1 LAGRRS
7 YVQVKT
13 AAPYDSSE
21 TKAWLMASDS
31 RLGGKTASLL
41 TVESPSAAS
50 SHPALDRRGSKFMA
64 ATNLENALMSATGTS
79 AGRSVGVD
87 VEPVANPAFGKDSF
101 LERNYTQKERE
112 ACVGSERSFAGLWAG
127 KEAVV
132 KALGNAGASLRSADA
147 PLAEVELE
155 RQADGAVHVHLHG
168 DAAKE
173 ASRVGVDKVMVSL
186 SYADGLAVAVAA
198 AM

>member
-1 LAGRRS
+1 
-7 YVQVKT
+7 
-13 AAPYDSSE
+13 
-21 TKAWLMASDS
+21 
-31 RLGGKTASLL
+31 
-41 TVESPSAAS
+41 VESPSDAS

-132 KALGNAGASLRSADA
+132 KALGNAGLAS
-147 PLAEVELE
+147 
-155 RQADGAVHVHLHG
+155 
-168 DAAKE
+168 
-173 ASRVGVDKVMVSL
+173 
-186 SYADGLAVAVAA
+186 GLLTHHSQR
-198 AM
+198 

>member
-1 LAGRRS
+1 
-7 YVQVKT
+7 
-13 AAPYDSSE
+13 
-21 TKAWLMASDS
+21 M
-31 RLGGKTASLL
+31 GK
-41 TVESPSAAS
+41 V
-50 SHPALDRRGSKFMA
+50 PATTGA
-64 ATNLENALMSATGTS
+64 ATNLESAISSALGAS

-87 VEPVANPAFGKDSF
+87 VEPIANPAFGKETF
-101 LERNYTQKERE
+101 LDRNYTRRERD
-112 ACVGSERSFAGLWAG
+112 ACAGSDRSLAGLWAG

-198 AM
+198 AK

>member
-1 LAGRRS
+1 M
-7 YVQVKT
+7 
-13 AAPYDSSE
+13 E
-21 TKAWLMASDS
+21 AS
-31 RLGGKTASLL
+31 
-41 TVESPSAAS
+41 
-50 SHPALDRRGSKFMA
+50 GS
-64 ATNLENALMSATGTS
+64 S

-101 LERNYTQKERE
+101 LERNYTQQERA

-132 KALGNAGASLRSADA
+132 KARGNAGASLRSADA

-168 DAAKE
+168 NAAKE
-173 ASRVGVDKVMVSL
+173 ASRVSVDKVMVSL

-198 AM
+198 AK

>member
-1 LAGRRS
+1 M
-7 YVQVKT
+7 
-13 AAPYDSSE
+13 E
-21 TKAWLMASDS
+21 AS
-31 RLGGKTASLL
+31 
-41 TVESPSAAS
+41 
-50 SHPALDRRGSKFMA
+50 GS
-64 ATNLENALMSATGTS
+64 S

-87 VEPVANPAFGKDSF
+87 VEPVSNPAFGKETF
-101 LERNYTQKERE
+101 LDRNYTQKERE

-155 RQADGAVHVHLHG
+155 RQADGSVYVHLHG

-173 ASRVGVDKVMVSL
+173 ASRIGVDKVTVSL

-198 AM
+198 TM